1 MLKILGRRKTPV
13 AQLREPACLPELLDT
28 ETGLAGPELF
38 MDLLQR
44 DIERS
49 LRHGNEMTLMVFDV
63 VIAGFKPTADEPEP
77 PSVAKAVAAVLRDV
91 ARRSDIPAR
100 LGEFRFAVLLTSAEQ
115 PGAEQFSERVR
126 TRIGTNPYARDL
138 AGNAVHARAWAGAT
152 AWEPQY
158 EDAAAYIAAAVQN
171 MDETR
176 SGYEHVQS
184 WFKGND

>member
-1 MLKILGRRKTPV
+1 MLKIPGRRKTPV
-13 AQLREPACLPELLDT
+13 ARSRTAAYSPELLDT

-49 LRHGNEMTLMVFDV
+49 LRHGNEMTLMVFDI
-63 VIAGFKPTADEPEP
+63 VIVGFKPTAAEPEP
-77 PSVAKAVAAVLRDV
+77 PSVARAVTAVLRDV

-100 LGEFRFAVLLTSAEQ
+100 LGEFRFAVLLTFAEQ
-115 PGAEQFSERVR
+115 PGADQFSERVR

-138 AGNAVHARAWAGAT
+138 AGNAVHARAWAGAMP
-152 AWEPQY
+152 WEPQY
-158 EDAAAYIAAAVQN
+158 QDAAAYIAAAVQN

-176 SGYEHVQS
+176 SGYEHVQG